1 LVRANFALAI
11 VFVSELP
18 GWGFYY
24 QR

>member
-1 LVRANFALAI
+1 LRVNFALAI